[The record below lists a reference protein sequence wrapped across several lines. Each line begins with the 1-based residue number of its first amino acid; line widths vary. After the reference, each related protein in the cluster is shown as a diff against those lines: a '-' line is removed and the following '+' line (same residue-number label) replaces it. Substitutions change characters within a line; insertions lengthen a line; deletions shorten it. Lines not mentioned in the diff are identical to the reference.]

1 MEQATYRQ
9 AQDFEAAK
17 RNSPYYAVAD
27 FATFQ
32 GETAL
37 FVGFREE
44 GFSGSLL
51 SIFGDSNVS
60 FEALTDNRPLITTPR
75 KRARFRQRT
84 FAGKPLPDDV
94 VIHANRVASEIEDDS
109 VMRRQFGK

>member
-1 MEQATYRQ
+1 MELATYRQ

-32 GETAL
+32 GGTAL
-37 FVGFREE
+37 VVGFRDE

-51 SIFGDSNVS
+51 SIFGDSNVP
-60 FEALTDNRPLITTPR
+60 FEALIDNRPLITTPR
-75 KRARFRQRT
+75 KGLDFDNGHLQVSRFRMMWSFTLTALPVRSRT
-84 FAGKPLPDDV
+84 IP
-94 VIHANRVASEIEDDS
+94 
-109 VMRRQFGK
+109 